1 MEVGFISADTTTV
14 GEVFVGRGCELE
26 TLAVSAEQVRSSRG
40 PVVVCIHGEEGI
52 GKTALLNRFLTTL
65 DGFTVLRATC
75 DPSESD
81 MPLGLVGQLAG
92 RVPKAQVQRY
102 PFITK
107 LTPAPGAIPTP
118 ALSAV
123 GVQLRLLIDELLD
136 SGPVTVA
143 VDDLQWADWTSVQVL
158 RVALRQ
164 RHGEPLLVLA
174 ACPSSPGTSAVGNTA
189 VRFVEDLGELVHLPL
204 AGLDAGSVATL
215 ASLHTTAPWSRRALE
230 ELCRRTEGHPLY
242 LQLVLAD
249 SDNPRDRFQV
259 PGSLV
264 ATMRLRLDGL
274 DTECR
279 RLLDALAVLNA
290 FVPPSAGGAV
300 AGLADPQP
308 ALQRLLQLG
317 LVQWQGAG
325 STLIG
330 VAHELQREAVY
341 TALTPTRRRELHTAA
356 VSVVEGPSQ
365 WAHRVAAA
373 QQSDTKLIAAELE
386 EAAWERIAEGDTD
399 LAATWLLWA
408 ADLADRREDR
418 ERRLLTAVIQL
429 LSGRR
434 MDRAHPLL
442 ESVQSCAPSPLK
454 DCALG
459 VAAGYRGAYAMARER
474 LTAAMKAAQV
484 AGPEWVV
491 AEAGNFMASLACWH
505 GLGEAGLRYARQV
518 LDTSGAVAHLAAPAR
533 SSMFLGHLL
542 VDGPEAALAR
552 VSDAVEPWTR
562 EMGGQEVPACGYWHA
577 CMALAHIATAK
588 PAASERHAQMALS
601 TSPTTSSEAWSGDL
615 AYFCLSLGQYLLGA
629 WERSA
634 VNAEHC
640 ISVAE
645 GLEHSWACSRAYA
658 VASLTTS
665 GRGEFERAQAH
676 VEAAQQ
682 WAYQVGPPQFMVYP
696 ALAQAVLSQARGD
709 HEGMAAALLPLW
721 TDPGGW
727 IRAYRSWW
735 LPLLAEALVGTG
747 QIRQATSAVEE
758 LQQLTRYGSSLAVV
772 EAWLSGLLLESH
784 GAIDEAAAAYTA
796 GLALPERPENI
807 PLHRARLEQA
817 YGRLLSA
824 QGMEHA
830 AIAHLRH
837 AHSRFQALGAAPFLK
852 RCREDLVGLLRIG

>member
-1 MEVGFISADTTTV
+1 
-14 GEVFVGRGCELE
+14 
-26 TLAVSAEQVRSSRG
+26 
-40 PVVVCIHGEEGI
+40 
-52 GKTALLNRFLTTL
+52 
-65 DGFTVLRATC
+65 
-75 DPSESD
+75 
-81 MPLGLVGQLAG
+81 
-92 RVPKAQVQRY
+92 
-102 PFITK
+102 
-107 LTPAPGAIPTP
+107 
-118 ALSAV
+118 
-123 GVQLRLLIDELLD
+123 
-136 SGPVTVA
+136 
-143 VDDLQWADWTSVQVL
+143 
-158 RVALRQ
+158 
-164 RHGEPLLVLA
+164 
-174 ACPSSPGTSAVGNTA
+174 
-189 VRFVEDLGELVHLPL
+189 
-204 AGLDAGSVATL
+204 
-215 ASLHTTAPWSRRALE
+215 
-230 ELCRRTEGHPLY
+230 
-242 LQLVLAD
+242 
-249 SDNPRDRFQV
+249 
-259 PGSLV
+259 
-264 ATMRLRLDGL
+264 
-274 DTECR
+274 
-279 RLLDALAVLNA
+279 
-290 FVPPSAGGAV
+290 
-300 AGLADPQP
+300 
-308 ALQRLLQLG
+308 
-317 LVQWQGAG
+317 
-325 STLIG
+325 
-330 VAHELQREAVY
+330 
-341 TALTPTRRRELHTAA
+341 
-356 VSVVEGPSQ
+356 
-365 WAHRVAAA
+365 
-373 QQSDTKLIAAELE
+373 
-386 EAAWERIAEGDTD
+386 
-399 LAATWLLWA
+399 
-408 ADLADRREDR
+408 
-418 ERRLLTAVIQL
+418 
-429 LSGRR
+429 
-434 MDRAHPLL
+434 
-442 ESVQSCAPSPLK
+442 
-454 DCALG
+454 
-459 VAAGYRGAYAMARER
+459 
-474 LTAAMKAAQV
+474 
-484 AGPEWVV
+484 
-491 AEAGNFMASLACWH
+491 
-505 GLGEAGLRYARQV
+505 
-518 LDTSGAVAHLAAPAR
+518 
-533 SSMFLGHLL
+533 MFLGHLL

-640 ISVAE
+640 ISIAE